1 MRVAVDAMGG
11 DHAPDEI
18 VRGAL
23 LYRAEGGP
31 AEVILVGREEDLR
44 RSLGAAARPGV
55 SVVDARDAVGMHE
68 HPSSALR
75 RRGDTSIGVATALVK
90 NGAADAVVS
99 AGNTGATMAAAL
111 LTLGRI
117 KGIDR
122 PALCGM
128 LPTTIGRPS
137 CLIDAGAT
145 MDAEPRN
152 LLQFALMAS
161 RFMERVHGVDRP
173 TVGLLNV
180 GEEPEKGGR
189 LQLET
194 HALLTGAAGLNFY
207 GNIEGR
213 DALRGTTDIILCD
226 GFVGNV
232 LAKGME
238 GVVDV
243 FRDGIRNDIFGGL
256 LGKIALPFA
265 YPGLRRLRHRLDYD
279 AYVSAPLLGV
289 AGVSVVTHGR
299 ARAPMLR
306 HAIRVAERAVSQ
318 GLIAAI
324 GEASGRS
331 GTAGQPG
338 QPGAGAW

>member
-23 LYRAEGGP
+23 LYRGEGGP
-31 AEVILVGREEDLR
+31 AEIILVGRQEDLR
-44 RSLGAAARPGV
+44 RAVGRAVPAGV
-55 SVVDARDAVGMHE
+55 TIIDARDTVAMHE

-75 RRGDTSIGVATALVK
+75 RRNDTSIGVATALVK
-90 NGAADAVVS
+90 RGEADAVVS

-128 LPTTIGRPS
+128 LPTTAGKPS
-137 CLIDAGAT
+137 CLIDSGAT

-194 HALLTGAAGLNFY
+194 HALLSGAEGLNFF

-243 FRDGIRNDIFGGL
+243 FREGIRNDVFGGL
-256 LGKIALPFA
+256 LGKLALPFA
-265 YPGLRRLRHRLDYD
+265 YRGLAKLRHRLDYD

-306 HAIRVAERAVSQ
+306 YAIRVAERSVSQ

-324 GEASGRS
+324 GEQSARV
-331 GTAGQPG
+331 A
-338 QPGAGAW
+338 PGAGLAR

>member
-1 MRVAVDAMGG
+1 
-11 DHAPDEI
+11 
-18 VRGAL
+18 
-23 LYRAEGGP
+23 
-31 AEVILVGREEDLR
+31 
-44 RSLGAAARPGV
+44 
-55 SVVDARDAVGMHE
+55 MHE

-90 NGAADAVVS
+90 SGDASAVVS

-117 KGIDR
+117 RGIDR

-137 CLIDAGAT
+137 CLIDSGAT

-173 TVGLLNV
+173 SVGLLNV

-194 HALLTGAAGLNFY
+194 HALLSGADGLNFY

-243 FRDGIRNDIFGGL
+243 FRDGIRNDIFGGVV
-256 LGKIALPFA
+256 GKLALPFA
-265 YPGLRRLRHRLDYD
+265 YRGLSKLRHRLDYD

-324 GEASGRS
+324 GEGSTG
-331 GTAGQPG
+331 GPG
-338 QPGAGAW
+338 GAR